1 MSTTRT
7 GHDFDTQA
15 LATPGARTILRAKTV
30 ATRLSTEELEEVESA
45 AKRSGKSLA
54 EWLRDTALVESRQRP
69 ADPVEVV
76 LAEVCATHYMLLN
89 LFHATAQAASEG
101 KQLLPETVLRIRETA
116 DAQKATKA
124 RKLLQ
129 DSAVSGRPEPKNESK
144 HEPPDAISQTL
155 SVADNRHRDAH
166 RASGFAGG
174 GMVLVGDAAAPELLL
189 DYLSRQ
195 HGTREPARS
204 DDQG

>member
-15 LATPGARTILRAKTV
+15 LATPGARTALRAKTV

-54 EWLRDTALVESRQRP
+54 EWLRDTALVEARQRP

-76 LAEVCATHYMLLN
+76 LAEVCATRFMLAN

-101 KQLLPETVLRIRETA
+101 KQLLPETVLKIRETA

-129 DSAVSGRPEPKNESK
+129 DSSVSGKPEPKSGSK
-144 HEPPDAISQTL
+144 P
-155 SVADNRHRDAH
+155 
-166 RASGFAGG
+166 
-174 GMVLVGDAAAPELLL
+174 
-189 DYLSRQ
+189 
-195 HGTREPARS
+195 
-204 DDQG
+204 

>member
-1 MSTTRT
+1 MSITRT

-15 LATPGARTILRAKTV
+15 HATTRARTILRAKTV

-54 EWLRDTALVESRQRP
+54 EWLRDTALVEARQRP

-76 LAEVCATHYMLLN
+76 LAEVCATRFMLAN

-101 KQLLPETVLRIRETA
+101 KQLLPETVLKIRETA

-124 RKLLQ
+124 HKLLHESSG
-129 DSAVSGRPEPKNESK
+129 SAKLEPKN
-144 HEPPDAISQTL
+144 
-155 SVADNRHRDAH
+155 
-166 RASGFAGG
+166 GG
-174 GMVLVGDAAAPELLL
+174 K
-189 DYLSRQ
+189 S
-195 HGTREPARS
+195 
-204 DDQG
+204 

>member
-15 LATPGARTILRAKTV
+15 LATTGARTILRAKTV

-54 EWLRDTALVESRQRP
+54 EWLRDTALVEARQRP

-76 LAEVCATHYMLLN
+76 LAEVCATRFMLAN

-101 KQLLPETVLRIRETA
+101 KQLLPETVLKIRETA

-124 RKLLQ
+124 HKLLQ
-129 DSAVSGRPEPKNESK
+129 DSSVAAKPEPKNGSK
-144 HEPPDAISQTL
+144 P
-155 SVADNRHRDAH
+155 
-166 RASGFAGG
+166 
-174 GMVLVGDAAAPELLL
+174 
-189 DYLSRQ
+189 
-195 HGTREPARS
+195 
-204 DDQG
+204 

>member
-15 LATPGARTILRAKTV
+15 RATPGARTILRAKTV

-54 EWLRDTALVESRQRP
+54 EWLRDTALVEARQRP
-69 ADPVEVV
+69 ADPVEVI
-76 LAEVCATHYMLLN
+76 LAEVCATRFMLAN

-101 KQLLPETVLRIRETA
+101 KQLLPETVLKIRETA

-129 DSAVSGRPEPKNESK
+129 DSSVSGKPEPKIGSK
-144 HEPPDAISQTL
+144 S
-155 SVADNRHRDAH
+155 
-166 RASGFAGG
+166 
-174 GMVLVGDAAAPELLL
+174 
-189 DYLSRQ
+189 
-195 HGTREPARS
+195 
-204 DDQG
+204 

>member
-15 LATPGARTILRAKTV
+15 LATTGARTILRAKTV
-30 ATRLSTEELEEVESA
+30 ATRLSTEELEEVEVA

-54 EWLRDTALVESRQRP
+54 EWLRDTALVEARQRP
-69 ADPVEVV
+69 ADPVEVI
-76 LAEVCATHYMLLN
+76 LAEVCATRYMLVN

-101 KQLLPETVLRIRETA
+101 KQLLPETVLKIRETA

-129 DSAVSGRPEPKNESK
+129 DSSGSAKLEPKNGSK
-144 HEPPDAISQTL
+144 P
-155 SVADNRHRDAH
+155 
-166 RASGFAGG
+166 
-174 GMVLVGDAAAPELLL
+174 
-189 DYLSRQ
+189 
-195 HGTREPARS
+195 
-204 DDQG
+204 

>member
-7 GHDFDTQA
+7 GHDFDTQP
-15 LATPGARTILRAKTV
+15 LATTGARTILRSETV

-54 EWLRDTALVESRQRP
+54 EWLRDTALTEARQRT

-76 LAEVCATHYMLLN
+76 LAEVCATRFMLAN

-101 KQLLPETVLRIRETA
+101 KQLLPETVLKIRETA

-129 DSAVSGRPEPKNESK
+129 ESSASARPEPKNGSK
-144 HEPPDAISQTL
+144 P
-155 SVADNRHRDAH
+155 
-166 RASGFAGG
+166 
-174 GMVLVGDAAAPELLL
+174 
-189 DYLSRQ
+189 
-195 HGTREPARS
+195 
-204 DDQG
+204 

>member
-30 ATRLSTEELEEVESA
+30 ATRLSTKELEEVEAA

-54 EWLRDTALVESRQRP
+54 EWLRDTALTEARQRP
-69 ADPVEVV
+69 ADPVGVV
-76 LAEVCATHYMLLN
+76 LAEVCATRYMLAN

-101 KQLLPETVLRIRETA
+101 KLLLPETVLKIRETA

-124 RKLLQ
+124 HKLLQ
-129 DSAVSGRPEPKNESK
+129 DSSVSAKPEPKSGSK
-144 HEPPDAISQTL
+144 P
-155 SVADNRHRDAH
+155 
-166 RASGFAGG
+166 
-174 GMVLVGDAAAPELLL
+174 
-189 DYLSRQ
+189 
-195 HGTREPARS
+195 
-204 DDQG
+204 